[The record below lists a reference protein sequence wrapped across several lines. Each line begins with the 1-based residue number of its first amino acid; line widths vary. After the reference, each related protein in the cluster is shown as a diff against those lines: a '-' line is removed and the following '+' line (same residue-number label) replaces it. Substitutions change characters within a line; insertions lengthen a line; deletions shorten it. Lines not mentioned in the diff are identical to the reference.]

1 MRGNIRQILKVAT
14 PFAVMALSL
23 YTFMPN
29 FKMLG
34 LGTYHS
40 QALIHLE
47 RLLNAADHLKEDLY
61 TPQSTKDWNLC
72 TVWAVRQ

>member
-47 RLLNAADHLKEDLY
+47 RLLNAADHLK
-61 TPQSTKDWNLC
+61 
-72 TVWAVRQ
+72 